1 MRNPTLQRT
10 PFYQFHVDNG
20 AKFVDF
26 AGWEMPISY
35 GSIIE
40 EHNQVRQRGGLF
52 DVSHM
57 GRIKISGR
65 HARRLV
71 ERLVTRRVSDM
82 ATMTCRYALVCNEQ
96 GGVMDDVLVYRF
108 EDHWLLVVNASN
120 RVKIV
125 EHIQKTAA
133 DMVVKIDDTTLDTG
147 MVALQGPQVMEAV
160 GQFSR
165 EVPTLKRYGFCTKN
179 LLIMKM
185 IISRTGYTG
194 EDGIEVILGAK
205 MATMAVKM
213 LIKDRGET
221 QGGAMKPA
229 GLGARDTLRMEAGMP
244 LYGHELDET
253 IDPLTAGLAW
263 AVSLDK
269 DQDENGEKFVG
280 LDALKRIAAEGLKRK
295 RIGLRLEGKRTPRQ
309 GATIMCGD
317 RTIGAVTSGCLSPT
331 LGYPI
336 AMGYIDADAAGEGDT
351 VAVDISGQAHD
362 AQVVA
367 LPFYRRTGG

>member
-1 MRNPTLQRT
+1 MPLQRT
-10 PFYQFHVDNG
+10 PFYQFHVDHG

-26 AGWEMPISY
+26 AGWEMPLSY
-35 GSIIE
+35 GSIID
-40 EHNQVRQRGGLF
+40 EHKQVRERGGLF

-57 GRIKISGR
+57 GRLKISGR

-71 ERLVTRRVSDM
+71 EKLVTRRVSDM
-82 ATMTCRYALVCNEQ
+82 PPLSCRYALVCNEQ

-120 RVKIV
+120 RVKIFQ
-125 EHIQKTAA
+125 HIQKLAG
-133 DMVVKIDDTTLDTG
+133 DMVVKMEDTTLDTG
-147 MVALQGPQVMEAV
+147 MVALQGPGVMEAV

-165 EVPTLKRYGFCTKN
+165 EVPTLKRYGFCIKN

-194 EDGIEVILGAK
+194 EDGIEVILGSK

-213 LIKDRGET
+213 LIKDRGDSG
-221 QGGAMKPA
+221 GGAMKPA
-229 GLGARDTLRMEAGMP
+229 GLGARDTLRLEAGMP

-263 AVSLDK
+263 AVNMEK
-269 DQDENGEKFVG
+269 DQDENGEVFVG
-280 LDALKRIAAEGLKRK
+280 QEALKRIAATGLQRQ

-309 GATIMCGD
+309 GAKVMRGD
-317 RTIGAVTSGCLSPT
+317 KAIGIVTSGCLSPT

-336 AMGYIDADAAGEGDT
+336 AMAYIGADAAGMGDAVT
-351 VAVDISGQAHD
+351 VEISEQGHE
-362 AQVVA
+362 AQIVP
-367 LPFYRRTGG
+367 LPFYKRG